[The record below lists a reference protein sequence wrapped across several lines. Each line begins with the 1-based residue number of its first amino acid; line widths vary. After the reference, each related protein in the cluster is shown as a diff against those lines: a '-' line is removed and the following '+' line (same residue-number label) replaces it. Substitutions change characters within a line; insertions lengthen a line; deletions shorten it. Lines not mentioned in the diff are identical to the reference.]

1 MFDAVTGELLGAS
14 AGAWR
19 WLGWPA
25 EVDGELTRL
34 PAETYR
40 PLPRCP
46 ARARTPRPM
55 TPNPRDPQ
63 SVSLLADLSGHP
75 PEGVLF
81 WSGAGI
87 SVPPPRS
94 PAQLHPT

>member
-25 EVDGELTRL
+25 EVNGELTRL

-40 PLPRCP
+40 P
-46 ARARTPRPM
+46 
-55 TPNPRDPQ
+55 
-63 SVSLLADLSGHP
+63 
-75 PEGVLF
+75 
-81 WSGAGI
+81 
-87 SVPPPRS
+87 VPPLPGSGEDAPPDDTQS
-94 PAQLHPT
+94 P

>member
-1 MFDAVTGELLGAS
+1 
-14 AGAWR
+14 
-19 WLGWPA
+19 
-25 EVDGELTRL
+25 
-34 PAETYR
+34 
-40 PLPRCP
+40 
-46 ARARTPRPM
+46 M

-87 SVPPPRS
+87 AVPPRDHRPSCTPRNAFCNKAMTRTS
-94 PAQLHPT
+94 SGGTVVS